1 MKQNKE
7 YHGFHDLIVYQKA
20 YELGVMI
27 FELSKEFPKEEKFAL
42 INQIRKS
49 SRSVAANI
57 AEAWAFRKYPKSFVS
72 KLNVSFGEAFE
83 TGVWLDFARD
93 HNYISKEIYNKYHDK
108 CVETQK
114 MLRSMIFAPEKFC
127 FKI

>member
-57 AEAWAFRKYPKSFVS
+57 AEAWAFRRYPKSFVS
-72 KLNVSFGEAFE
+72 KLNISFGEAFE

-93 HNYISKEIYNKYHDK
+93 HKYISEQTHQIFCEK

-114 MLRSMIFAPEKFC
+114 MLRAIIHSPDKFTY
-127 FKI
+127 